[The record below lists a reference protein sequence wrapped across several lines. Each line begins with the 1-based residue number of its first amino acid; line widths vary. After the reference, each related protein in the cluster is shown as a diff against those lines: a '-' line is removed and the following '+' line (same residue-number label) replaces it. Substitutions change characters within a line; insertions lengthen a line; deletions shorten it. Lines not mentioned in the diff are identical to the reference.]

1 LVKAQGRRCL
11 GVGDAL
17 FFNHF
22 LDDTKDLDLLASAV
36 HITLLVDTA
45 IDSVKGTGMTE
56 ATLVVDMELHVSM
69 KWKKV
74 SKQDGLCFPGCV
86 M

>member
-11 GVGDAL
+11 GVGEAL

-36 HITLLVDTA
+36 QIVLLVDTA
-45 IDSVKGTGMTE
+45 MDSVKGTGMTE
-56 ATLVVDMELHVSM
+56 AASVVGMEFHVSM
-69 KWKKV
+69 KWKK
-74 SKQDGLCFPGCV
+74 
-86 M
+86 